1 MTKLSRHLL
10 IAMSAAFGICILGL
24 LAGMVYY
31 LSAVYVGHRTM
42 ETVMGSIIPF
52 HKSLGALGIIGM
64 LLFFAFLFS
73 LISKN
78 NQEKHR

>member
-10 IAMSAAFGICILGL
+10 IAMSVSFGICILGL

-31 LSAVYVGHRTM
+31 LSAVYIGHRTI
-42 ETVMGSIIPF
+42 ETVMSNIIPF
-52 HKSLGALGIIGM
+52 NKTLGALGIIGM

-73 LISKN
+73 LMSKN